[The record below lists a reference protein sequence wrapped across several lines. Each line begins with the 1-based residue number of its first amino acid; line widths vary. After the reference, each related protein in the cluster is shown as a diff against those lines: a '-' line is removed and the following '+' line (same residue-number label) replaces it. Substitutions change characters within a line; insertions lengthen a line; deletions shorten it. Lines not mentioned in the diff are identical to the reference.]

1 MSDLTHRIEALRRR
15 LGRELLLLVHH
26 YQRPEVVCHADHVGD
41 SLELARQASGSTAK
55 VIVFCGVHFMAET
68 ASILVSSDQK
78 VLLPD
83 HRAGCPMA
91 DMADAADVEQVW
103 QVVRDSVHPRT
114 VIPITYV
121 NSNVELKAFVGR
133 HGGTVCTSSNA
144 GKAFDWA
151 RARGDV
157 VFFVPDEMLGTN
169 TAHARGIRNVVAVS
183 PHEPQTL
190 RNDRLASADVVVWK
204 GYCHVHTHFTV
215 KDVEVARQQYPGA
228 RVIVHPEC
236 TPEVVDASDSNG
248 STGFLVEEVRR
259 ALPGS
264 TLIVGTEINLVQ
276 RLSTM
281 FPDRTVRPLAYS
293 LCPNMYR
300 ITPAK
305 VAEVL
310 ETRDPRFEVTV
321 SPDVAQEA
329 RLALERML
337 TL

>member
-1 MSDLTHRIEALRRR
+1 MSDLTHRIEALRQQ
-15 LGRELLLLVHH
+15 LGKDLLLLVHH
-26 YQRPEVVCHADHVGD
+26 YQRSEVVCHADHVGD
-41 SLELARQASGSTAK
+41 SLELARQASRSTAEL
-55 VIVFCGVHFMAET
+55 IVFCGVHFMAET
-68 ASILVSSDQK
+68 ASILVSNNQK

-91 DMADAADVEQVW
+91 DMADAADVQQVW
-103 QVVRDSVHPRT
+103 QVVRDSVYPRT
-114 VIPITYV
+114 VIPVTYV
-121 NSNVELKAFVGR
+121 NSNVELKALVGR
-133 HGGTVCTSSNA
+133 YGGTVCTSSNA

-169 TAHARGIRNVVAVS
+169 TARARGIHKVVAVS

-190 RNDRLASADVVVWK
+190 LSDRLADADVVVWK

-215 KDVEVARQQYPGA
+215 KDVEAARQQFPDA

-236 TPEVVDASDSNG
+236 TPAVVDASDASG
-248 STGFLVEEVRR
+248 STGFLVEEVRN
-259 ALPGS
+259 APPGA

-276 RLSTM
+276 RLQTM
-281 FPDRTVRPLAYS
+281 FPDRTVQPLAYS

-321 SPDVAQEA
+321 PPEVAREA